1 MASDQVLSG
10 GAVALVAFAV
20 AWARDEYVRHRQ
32 RRQKDRAVLA
42 AIAEEVAAN
51 LRIAENNRN
60 LIRHDL
66 GLLDQGRSLVNPLDP
81 LELGFWELVKLDPP
95 RGLLLD
101 ASALA
106 AVRKVARLTGQVNQM
121 LHSRRR
127 IAWQACRWM
136 AP

>member
-60 LIRHDL
+60 VIRHDL

-81 LELGFWELVKLDPP
+81 LELGSGNSSSSTRPEGYSST
-95 RGLLLD
+95 RQRLLP
-101 ASALA
+101 SA
-106 AVRKVARLTGQVNQM
+106 RWPGSPAR
-121 LHSRRR
+121 
-127 IAWQACRWM
+127 
-136 AP
+136 